1 MIVMTVAEC
10 AVLPRTHTDILDLF
24 ALVANNFVLRHQ
36 EAINSVLYHQ
46 QLNLKTLYL
55 SSDVTKMAK

>member
-1 MIVMTVAEC
+1 MTPKGLLAWFY
-10 AVLPRTHTDILDLF
+10 PGPNTDILDLF

-46 QLNLKTLYL
+46 RLNLKTLYL